1 MDIKAKCVD
10 YRYSTRGHVKLE
22 YGKVYRITGF
32 VKGYKQVANFVTVKG
47 FPGVHYLARRFQI
60 IDKKIILN
68 LPDDLQKI
76 PL

>member
-1 MDIKAKCVD
+1 MEIKAKCVD
-10 YRYSTRGHVKLE
+10 YRYSTRGHVRLE
-22 YGKVYRITGF
+22 YGRVYTITSF
-32 VKGYKQVANFVTVKG
+32 VKGSKQAAKFVTVKG

-60 IDKKIILN
+60 ISKKIVIN